1 VSKSE
6 ITRIEQSTR
15 TFTSCEEPSKETAL
29 VLVAEP
35 SLDCT
40 GCYFTGRDCYQLDA
54 IYKCRTN
61 QRADG
66 QSIIWR
72 KLDAQIR

>member
-1 VSKSE
+1 MSKSE
-6 ITRIEQSTR
+6 ITRVEQSTR
-15 TFTSCEEPSKETAL
+15 IFTTCEELSKETAL

-35 SLDCT
+35 SPDCL
-40 GCYFTGRDCYQLDA
+40 GCYFMGSDCYQLAA
-54 IYKCRTN
+54 IYNCRTN

-66 QSIIWR
+66 QSVIWR